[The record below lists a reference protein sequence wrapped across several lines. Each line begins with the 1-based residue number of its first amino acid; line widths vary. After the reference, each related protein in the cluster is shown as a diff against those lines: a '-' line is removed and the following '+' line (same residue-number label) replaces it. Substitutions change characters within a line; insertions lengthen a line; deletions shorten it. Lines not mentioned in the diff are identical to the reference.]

1 MKDKLIVTEQKG
13 TTGIISI
20 NNPEKKNAV
29 NNDMLKIM
37 GDEILKM
44 EADGL
49 RAVIIKGTGDKIF
62 CSGYDISSFPK
73 IASDIMN
80 GNSELEKHDNL
91 RMTLRSFRD
100 IGVPIIAMINGHC
113 IGAGVDIAGACD
125 FRYAAAGIKIKL
137 PPARLGIVYNPEGIR
152 RMINIVGLAR
162 AKEMFFLAQNI
173 TAEDAYSMGFLNKV
187 LPSAELEDHVL
198 GICDIIAD
206 NAPLSI
212 KGMKKVF
219 KYCLEHQDLSKERND
234 DTAGLILK
242 AMNSEDAIEAFIS
255 FMEKRKPVFKGK

>member
-1 MKDKLIVTEQKG
+1 MNDSLILTEQKG
-13 TTGIISI
+13 ATGIVSI

-29 NNDMLKIM
+29 NNDMLKTM
-37 GDEILKM
+37 RDEILKM

-49 RAVIIKGTGDKIF
+49 RSIIIKGAGDKIF

-80 GNSELEKHDNL
+80 GNAELEKHDNL
-91 RMTLRSFRD
+91 RMTLRGFSD
-100 IGVPIIAMINGHC
+100 IGVPIIAMLNGHC

-125 FRYAAAGIKIKL
+125 LRYAAAGIKIKL

-152 RMINIVGLAR
+152 RMINVVGLAR
-162 AKEMFFLAQNI
+162 AKEMFFLAQSMI
-173 TAEDAYSMGFLNKV
+173 AEEAYEIGFLNRV
-187 LPSAELEDHVL
+187 LPQEELDDHVL
-198 GICDIIAD
+198 GICDIIAE

-219 KYCLEHQDLSKERND
+219 KYCLEHQELSKERND